1 MRSQAGDSQVVGA
14 CLALCAVL
22 ATIAL
27 RPASVW
33 AAPTAHRVVAPLP
46 ASDYALRSTC
56 AAPEPG
62 HAACM
67 AVELVPQSAEA
78 KAHTRPL
85 GRPRSIPLA
94 RATGEVCSP
103 PSAAKGCYGLRPQDL
118 HSAYDLPASA
128 PSEQTIA
135 LVDAYDDPNIEADLK
150 VYDEEFDLPACTS
163 GNGCFRKVDQNGA
176 ASPLPS
182 REGEWSVEIALDVE
196 IAHAVCQSCRIV
208 LVEAQSASYAN
219 LETAEQTAAEMGAQ
233 EISNSWAGGEPVID
247 SSAFEHPGVV
257 ITAAA
262 GDNGYLNWDDP
273 ELSSSASYPASSP
286 HVVAVGGTRL
296 DLTAAGA
303 WEGETVWNGGSS
315 SERKAG
321 GAGGSGCSARY
332 PAPAWQL
339 SLSDWSEVGCGSYR
353 AVADVS
359 ADADPYTGVAVYD
372 STPLSNGKTPKWFTL
387 GGTSLSSPLIAATFA
402 LAGGGGGVEDPA
414 RTLYTRALAEP
425 GLLHDVTSGSNGA
438 CAQPVA
444 GDGLAGCTS
453 AEEAQ
458 SCSMRAICLAGAGYD
473 GPTGLGT
480 PEGIGAFTLEPR
492 KSQQIA
498 FLSNPPEPAT
508 VGGPS
513 YMVSATASSGLAV
526 SISSA
531 TPAVCTLSGSAVS
544 FQAIGTCTLGAR
556 QAGDAEYAAAPEMQ
570 QSFAVGKGSQK
581 IEFTTFPESARVG
594 GEEAMVAAVASSG
607 LPVSTQSATPTVC
620 SLSGRRLTLLHAG
633 TCTIEA
639 EQPGDADWEA
649 ASSAQRSFTVQ
660 KGTQQIGF
668 TSVIEAAT
676 VGQPTFT
683 VTAVATSGLAV
694 AFSSVTPTVCQLAG
708 AQVSFV
714 GGGTCQIEAE
724 QSGDADWEAAP
735 RVIESFFVRKRAQT
749 LQFSSAAPLSAT
761 VGGSAYQA
769 SAEASSRLPASI
781 VSMTP
786 SICAVSG
793 TTVSF
798 IAAGPCTIE
807 ALQPGNAEYE
817 AAPAAEQSFDVSAA
831 LQTGEPL
838 QSGELLPAV
847 SGEPQTPAS
856 QPSLLGG
863 LGSQPVLA
871 PVAATSFFTLVGAPR
886 VDRRT
891 GAIDFT
897 AKPADPGMLSWHLS
911 IEAPAGGATRAKPGR
926 CPWHG
931 CQAEKITFAN
941 GRIAAAA
948 GTLRI
953 SVKPSHQASTVL
965 FREAKAGR
973 QVRVVAL
980 LSFQSSLGAGL
991 FSRTRTIDIKLR

>member
-1 MRSQAGDSQVVGA
+1 MRSEAGDSRVVGV

-22 ATIAL
+22 ATIAST
-27 RPASVW
+27 PASVW

-78 KAHTRPL
+78 KAHARPL
-85 GRPRSIPLA
+85 GRPRRIPLA
-94 RATGEVCSP
+94 RTAGEVCSP
-103 PSAAKGCYGLRPQDL
+103 PSAAEGCYGLRPQDL

-339 SLSDWSEVGCGSYR
+339 SLSNWSAVGCGSYR

-425 GLLHDVTSGSNGA
+425 GLLHDITSGSDGA
-438 CAQPVA
+438 CARPVA

-480 PEGIGAFTLEPR
+480 PEGIGAFTPEPR

-513 YMVSATASSGLAV
+513 YIVSATASSGLAV

-544 FQAIGTCTLGAR
+544 FEAAGTCQLGAR
-556 QAGDAEYAAAPEMQ
+556 QAGDAEYDAAPEMQ

-594 GEEAMVAAVASSG
+594 GEEATVA
-607 LPVSTQSATPTVC
+607 
-620 SLSGRRLTLLHAG
+620 
-633 TCTIEA
+633 
-639 EQPGDADWEA
+639 
-649 ASSAQRSFTVQ
+649 
-660 KGTQQIGF
+660 
-668 TSVIEAAT
+668 
-676 VGQPTFT
+676 
-683 VTAVATSGLAV
+683 AVATSGLAV
-694 AFSSVTPTVCQLAG
+694 AFSSVTPTVCQLAD

-735 RVIESFFVRKRAQT
+735 RVSESFFVRKRAQT
-749 LQFSSAAPLSAT
+749 LQFSSTAPLSAT
-761 VGGSAYQA
+761 VGGSVYQA

-817 AAPAAEQSFDVSAA
+817 AAPAAEQSFEVSAV

-838 QSGELLPAV
+838 PVQTGEPLPAV
-847 SGEPQTPAS
+847 SGEPQTPSS
-856 QPSLLGG
+856 QPSLLSS
-863 LGSQPVLA
+863 LGSQSLLA
-871 PVAATSFFTLVGAPR
+871 PVAPTSFFTLVGAPR

-891 GAIDFT
+891 GEIDFT
-897 AKPADPGMLSWHLS
+897 AKPADPGMLSWHLT

-926 CPWHG
+926 CPRHG

-973 QVRVVAL
+973 RVRIVAL
-980 LSFQSSLGAGL
+980 LSFQSSLGARP
-991 FSRTRTIDIKLR
+991 FSRTRTIDIELR